1 MTTETAESYRSR
13 EVVGDDE
20 LQTLLN
26 SLKLDQVRS
35 AVLDLAP
42 EKKIRVKSHKEAMD
56 ALERTRR
63 DTDTIR
69 KALLSVEASTPF
81 RHCVFSRV
89 IGDKISDKVAQLST
103 VSNSQSQG
111 FHLQVSFVETFSSC
125 VSITLEHKVKVREW
139 VQTGPKAKTVRENVV
154 RHPIVL
160 RLYPQQGIAAFFY
173 PGFDQGSATPRNE
186 RIEYSNVIAD
196 AMSFIAAQLGISFA
210 ALPVK
215 ECIKVFLEG
224 ANNRVRVIQSDVDS
238 ASGKLSFSS
247 SFQEK
252 AVEDV
257 LVDYFEDVLP
267 PETLSIIRE
276 ACRKALALA
285 FANSVVLF
293 WFEEKIVTRLRFW
306 DIGTDMLFVW
316 HGVPNS
322 FRIVEEIVGLFQATY
337 KMLPTKDEKE
347 SPLDWLSK
355 VKPGEVVR
363 PADFAARFSLS
374 REQSRT
380 VLLSA
385 MRIGLLQPIYRLKT
399 AQFLLEQLNHWT
411 KDPNELNKVFA
422 TDEGGTVD
430 GTDPA
435 QIEVAFLRVDAGSNA

>member
-1 MTTETAESYRSR
+1 MSTDTVETYRSR

-26 SLKLDQVRS
+26 SLKLDQIRT

-42 EKKIRVKSHKEAMD
+42 EKMIKVKTHKEAMD

-63 DTDTIR
+63 DTQTIR
-69 KALLSVEASTPF
+69 QALLSVEASAPF

-89 IGDKISDKVAQLST
+89 IGENINEKVPTST
-103 VSNSQSQG
+103 FVGDAKSKGFGLTVAYVEVFNSC
-111 FHLQVSFVETFSSC
+111 T
-125 VSITLEHKVKVREW
+125 SITLEHKVKVLDW
-139 VQTGPKAKTVRENVV
+139 VQTGPKSKAVRENEV

-160 RLYPQQGIAAFFY
+160 RLYSKQGIAAFFY
-173 PGFDQGSATPRNE
+173 PGFDQGSATPRDD
-186 RIEYSNVIAD
+186 RIEYSNLIAD
-196 AMSFIAAQLGISFA
+196 AMSFVSDKLGVSFT

-215 ECIKVFLEG
+215 DCIKVFLEG

-247 SFQEK
+247 AFQEK

-257 LVDYFEDVLP
+257 LVEYFEDVLP
-267 PETLSIIRE
+267 PDTLAIIRD

-316 HGVPNS
+316 HGVPKS

-337 KMLPTKDEKE
+337 KMLPMKDNKE
-347 SPLDWLSK
+347 NPLEWLSK
-355 VKPGEVVR
+355 TKSGEVIR

-374 REQSRT
+374 REQSRSN
-380 VLLSA
+380 LLSA
-385 MRIGLLQPIYRLKT
+385 MHIGLVQPIYRLKT
-399 AQFLLEQLNHWT
+399 AQFLLDRTNHWT
-411 KDPNELNKVFA
+411 KDPNELNRIFD
-422 TDEGGTVD
+422 TDEGKID
-430 GTDPA
+430 GTDPS
-435 QIEVAFLRVDAGSNA
+435 QIEVAFLRVDAGGNV